1 LAKAPPALSIEKDSD
16 SSHSSYSKKEEVV
29 ESDSS
34 EHDVDG
40 EYLPRIWEQDCK
52 LRRTKSPSKDS
63 AID

>member
-40 EYLPRIWEQDCK
+40 EYLPRIWEQDGK